1 MLPRTLVDCGVVA
14 TEMLPARV
22 KAGRD
27 KLTAAKRAKRK
38 TASLTFVICFITDLY
53 IANSFKRKE
62 HE

>member
-27 KLTAAKRAKRK
+27 KLTAANRVKKKAGR
-38 TASLTFVICFITDLY
+38 LNFVICFITDLY
-53 IANSFKRKE
+53 IAIWSKRKE